1 MYYHAYLLLVFD
13 YCSVVWGK
21 TMSCSN
27 KLHKLHARIMRLVD
41 STASENA
48 IILQKGQKWL
58 IFSESVKYHTAQL
71 VFKTKCDCLPTY
83 MNHLISFSS
92 NSVYGLWSIARNDMN
107 IPKSRTSCMKY
118 SVSILC
124 SKYIECCSRVH
135 SLL

>member
-21 TMSCSN
+21 NMSCSN
-27 KLHKLHARIMRLVD
+27 KLHKLHARIMRLIV

-71 VFKTKCDCLPTY
+71 VFKTKCNCLPTY
-83 MNHLISFSS
+83 MHDLISFSS
-92 NSVYGLWSIARNDMN
+92 NSVYGLRSIARNDLN
-107 IPKSRTSCMKY
+107 ILKSMTNYMKY
-118 SVSILC
+118 SFQYYAASFWNAIPE
-124 SKYIECCSRVH
+124 YIRCC
-135 SLL
+135 